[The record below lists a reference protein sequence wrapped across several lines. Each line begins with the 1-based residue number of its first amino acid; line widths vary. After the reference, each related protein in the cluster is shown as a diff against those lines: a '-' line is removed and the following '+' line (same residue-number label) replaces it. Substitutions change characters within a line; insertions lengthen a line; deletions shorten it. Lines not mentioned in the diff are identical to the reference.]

1 MTSATVCSNAYI
13 VEGTLG
19 ALPTVALVHP
29 SGAELVVALRG
40 ATVLAWRAPWAQP
53 SSESHD
59 VVDLLDGYATERALL
74 AQDATRSGLM
84 FPFAN
89 RIAGGTYVFDGVTH
103 HVPPVAPGE
112 TQTMHG
118 FARVLDWEVVPEGE
132 GALRSTDGVDGAGAL
147 DGTSGPGDA
156 TEAGPVALTLA
167 TEIRGAD
174 LAGYPFDLE
183 TRIRFELT
191 ERTLDVTW
199 TYRNL
204 GRDAAPVTAGWHP
217 YFRIPGHDTIDGLEL
232 DVPARATVATDAT
245 LLPLHGEA
253 ARVVR
258 DAVGPVAL
266 AGTCLDTAFTDLVTD
281 ADGRARTRVLDP
293 STGAGLE
300 LWQERGNMHVY
311 TGDGLD
317 ERARASIAL
326 EPVESLTNA
335 FNREDCE
342 QDVRLAPGEERVF
355 RFGVGIVAP
364 RRS

>member
-19 ALPTVALVHP
+19 ALPTVTLVHP
-29 SGAELVVALRG
+29 SGAELTVALRG
-40 ATVLAWRAPWAQP
+40 ATVLAWRAPWSR
-53 SSESHD
+53 SSAASR
-59 VVDLLDGYATERALL
+59 DLADLVDGYATEQALL

-89 RIAGGTYVFDGVTH
+89 RIADGTYVFDGATH

-132 GALRSTDGVDGAGAL
+132 GAPRGTGGVDGAGA
-147 DGTSGPGDA
+147 GGAASSPGGA
-156 TEAGPVALTLA
+156 TEAEPVVLTLA
-167 TEIRGAD
+167 TEVRGAD
-174 LAGYPFDLE
+174 VAGYPFDLE

-199 TYRNL
+199 SYRNV
-204 GRDAAPVTAGWHP
+204 GRRAAPVTAGWHP
-217 YFRIPGHDTIDGLEL
+217 YFRVPGHDTIDGLEL
-232 DVPARATVATDAT
+232 HVPARATVATDAG
-245 LLPLHGEA
+245 LLPLDGEA

-258 DAVGPVAL
+258 DAVGPVVL
-266 AGTCLDTAFTDLVTD
+266 AGTTLDTAFTDLVTD

-335 FNREDCE
+335 FNRGDCA

-364 RRS
+364 HRS

>member
-19 ALPTVALVHP
+19 ALPTVTLVHP

-40 ATVLAWRAPWAQP
+40 ATVLAWRAPWGG
-53 SSESHD
+53 SSSTSHD
-59 VVDLLDGYATERALL
+59 LVDLLDGYATEQALL
-74 AQDATRSGLM
+74 AQDATRSGVM

-89 RIAGGTYVFDGVTH
+89 RIADGTYAFDGVTH
-103 HVPPVAPGE
+103 HVLPVAPGE

-118 FARVLDWEVVPEGE
+118 FARVLDWEVVHD
-132 GALRSTDGVDGAGAL
+132 LDTD
-147 DGTSGPGDA
+147 SGD
-156 TEAGPVALTLA
+156 GPVALTLSA
-167 TEIRGAD
+167 AVASGD
-174 LAGYPFDLE
+174 FAGYPFDLE

-191 ERTLDVTW
+191 ERALDVTW
-199 TYRNL
+199 SFRNV
-204 GRDAAPVTAGWHP
+204 GRSAAPVTAGWHP
-217 YFRIPGHDTIDGLEL
+217 YFRIPGHGTIDGLEL
-232 DVPARATVATDAT
+232 HVPARATVATDAG
-245 LLPLHGEA
+245 LLPLDGEA

-258 DAVGPVAL
+258 DVVGPVAL
-266 AGTCLDTAFTDLVTD
+266 AGTSLDTAFVDLVTD
-281 ADGRARTRVLDP
+281 ADRRARTRVLDP

-311 TGDGLD
+311 TGDGLS

-335 FNREDCE
+335 FNRDDCA
-342 QDVRLAPGEERVF
+342 QDVRLEPGEERVF

-364 RRS
+364 HRS